1 MITSVV
7 FFLFISLTT
16 IAGLVSPTVR
26 DYTVSRLDLDSK
38 KAYYLTESGSEDYLY
53 RVFRGHSVEM
63 AEALTVDGNTVTTDL
78 INDPIAGI
86 YIESNGSMTS
96 LKRRVKVDFAYGP
109 TASFSYGL
117 QVGEGGV
124 DLQGGTIVGDVFSN
138 GPITGDNSSAIT
150 GTAISAS
157 GSAVY
162 EDVSNGTG
170 VPFYDK
176 NFGDTSTTEDI
187 AQSFMVHA
195 TGPVNKAQFYL
206 KKFGTPGDAT
216 VMIVNNSAG
225 APGATFLASGTLS
238 SSSVT
243 ANYDW
248 VEVVFTSNP
257 TLTAGVPY
265 WVVINSSSANNKR
278 YYIVGASMDWG
289 ITAYPDGIGVTG
301 QFGGSWAN
309 LWTSAYDHF
318 FKIFLGGPAGS
329 ISGTSGQL
337 NIGTVSGTT
346 QANTV
351 NNVDSTGLI
360 YCQSGS
366 GNNQSCTYQDDPTQ
380 QSFPIPDD
388 YVTGWKIQ
396 AETGGIISGNYT
408 VSSGNVSLG
417 PKKIVGNLDVSGGAT
432 LTVTG
437 TLWVTGNIS
446 LTGGSHIV
454 LSPSYGSTDGIL
466 VSDGNV
472 QIGGGSDA
480 SGSGAPNSYVVILTT
495 SSSGSAID
503 ISGGSGAVI
512 LYAKDGTLNVT
523 GGATLKSAVAD
534 RITVSGGSQLIY
546 ETGLAE
552 LEFGGGGAAVSQLSI
567 QTWTEIE

>member
-176 NFGDTSTTEDI
+176 
-187 AQSFMVHA
+187 
-195 TGPVNKAQFYL
+195 
-206 KKFGTPGDAT
+206 KFHG
-216 VMIVNNSAG
+216 SRHR
-225 APGATFLASGTLS
+225 SG
-238 SSSVT
+238 
-243 ANYDW
+243 
-248 VEVVFTSNP
+248 E
-257 TLTAGVPY
+257 
-265 WVVINSSSANNKR
+265 
-278 YYIVGASMDWG
+278 
-289 ITAYPDGIGVTG
+289 
-301 QFGGSWAN
+301 
-309 LWTSAYDHF
+309 
-318 FKIFLGGPAGS
+318 
-329 ISGTSGQL
+329 
-337 NIGTVSGTT
+337 
-346 QANTV
+346 
-351 NNVDSTGLI
+351 
-360 YCQSGS
+360 
-366 GNNQSCTYQDDPTQ
+366 
-380 QSFPIPDD
+380 
-388 YVTGWKIQ
+388 
-396 AETGGIISGNYT
+396 
-408 VSSGNVSLG
+408 
-417 PKKIVGNLDVSGGAT
+417 
-432 LTVTG
+432 
-437 TLWVTGNIS
+437 
-446 LTGGSHIV
+446 
-454 LSPSYGSTDGIL
+454 
-466 VSDGNV
+466 
-472 QIGGGSDA
+472 
-480 SGSGAPNSYVVILTT
+480 
-495 SSSGSAID
+495 
-503 ISGGSGAVI
+503 
-512 LYAKDGTLNVT
+512 
-523 GGATLKSAVAD
+523 
-534 RITVSGGSQLIY
+534 
-546 ETGLAE
+546 
-552 LEFGGGGAAVSQLSI
+552 
-567 QTWTEIE
+567 